1 MKWLP
6 LVWGSLM
13 RRKVRTLFTVLSI
26 TVAFLLFGL
35 LAALRLALSFGVELA
50 GTDTL
55 MMFQK
60 VSLAQPLPLA
70 YRAQIA
76 ATPGVAGVTHATWFG
91 GVYQDQ
97 KNWFPQM
104 AVEATTFLAMHPDYR
119 LPADQ
124 RQAWLAQ
131 RTGCI
136 VGRDVARRF
145 GWKVGDRIP
154 LQGGSWRR
162 PDGASWVFTI
172 DGIFDAGRPGADL
185 SQMFFH
191 YEYLN
196 ESRSIG
202 RDTVGWYVI
211 RVTDPARA
219 AEVASRLDALF
230 VNSADA
236 TKTATTKAFL
246 QAWASQIGDVGAIVL
261 AVVGT
266 VVFTMLLVTGNTMAQ
281 STRERRAE
289 LAVLKVIGFTD
300 GRVLGLILL
309 ESVGLAIS
317 GGALGLGLAWAIVAR
332 GDPTGGLLPAFYLP
346 ARDVAAGIALVLG
359 LGLVAGALPAW
370 QAGRLRI
377 VDALRR

>member
-6 LVWGSLM
+6 LVWGNLM
-13 RRKVRTLFTVLSI
+13 RRKVRTVFTALSI

-35 LAALRLALSFGVELA
+35 LGAVRLALSFGVELA

-70 YRAQIA
+70 YRAHIA

-91 GVYQDQ
+91 GIYQDQ

-104 AVEATTFLAMHPDYR
+104 AVDATTFLDMHSDYR
-119 LPADQ
+119 LSADQ
-124 RQAWLAQ
+124 RQAWLSE

-136 VGRDVARRF
+136 VGRDVATRF

-211 RVTDPARA
+211 RVTDPAQA
-219 AEVASRLDALF
+219 AEVAARLDAQF

-246 QAWASQIGDVGAIVL
+246 QAWASQIGDIGAILL
-261 AVVGT
+261 AVVGA

-281 STRERRAE
+281 SIRERRGE
-289 LAVLKVIGFTD
+289 LAVLKALGFTD
-300 GRVLGLILL
+300 GRVLGLVLL
-309 ESVGLAIS
+309 ESVGLAVF

-332 GDPTGGLLPAFYLP
+332 GDPTGGLLPTFYLP
-346 ARDVAAGIALVLG
+346 VRDIAAGVALVLG
-359 LGLVAGALPAW
+359 LGLAAGALPAW